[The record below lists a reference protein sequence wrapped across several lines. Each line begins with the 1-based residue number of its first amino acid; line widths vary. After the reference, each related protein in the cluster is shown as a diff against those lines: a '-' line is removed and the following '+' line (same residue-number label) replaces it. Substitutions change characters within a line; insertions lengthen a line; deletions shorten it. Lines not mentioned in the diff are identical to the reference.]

1 MLLAMVA
8 VLAFQAPPVAVEQ
21 RLADRYGL
29 RVGDTVEIS
38 SGPTD
43 PRHAFVVSAIYKP
56 LPDPATALRGEFHT
70 RLHLPDLARLIGFP
84 DRVDQFAVKIRPGI
98 TPESV
103 ATRLNQTAF
112 GYRAYPSHTI
122 AEESSRTFLV
132 VSRFHRA
139 IGFIAII
146 ASAIFLLCIMLL
158 KVEERRLDAAV
169 MRMVGIGRR
178 TILLAVVL
186 EACLVAVVGSAV
198 GVVLARVSG
207 VITNAV
213 YQRRFE
219 TELTFAYLTP
229 GIVMSAVA
237 ISLGLGV
244 ATGVLAALRLVRQS
258 PLALWRRA

>member
-1 MLLAMVA
+1 
-8 VLAFQAPPVAVEQ
+8 
-21 RLADRYGL
+21 
-29 RVGDTVEIS
+29 
-38 SGPTD
+38 
-43 PRHAFVVSAIYKP
+43 
-56 LPDPATALRGEFHT
+56 
-70 RLHLPDLARLIGFP
+70 
-84 DRVDQFAVKIRPGI
+84 VKIRPGI
-98 TPESV
+98 SPESA

-122 AEESSRTFLV
+122 AEESSRTFVV

-198 GVVLARVSG
+198 GVALARVSG

-244 ATGVLAALRLVRQS
+244 VTGVLAALRLVRQS